1 MKIVESKK
9 AHFSKITNFDFS
21 TEKPNIFF
29 TTNGSELALWD
40 VRNLDKRLISFKRGS
55 IREAQFFNTS
65 NINIIYLDYH
75 KVQIL
80 NLYR

>member
-1 MKIVESKK
+1 MVVESKQ
-9 AHFSKITNFDFS
+9 AHYSKIKGFDFS

-29 TTNGSELALWD
+29 TTDGSELVLWD

-55 IREAQFFNTS
+55 IREAQFFLTS

-75 KVQIL
+75 KVQVL